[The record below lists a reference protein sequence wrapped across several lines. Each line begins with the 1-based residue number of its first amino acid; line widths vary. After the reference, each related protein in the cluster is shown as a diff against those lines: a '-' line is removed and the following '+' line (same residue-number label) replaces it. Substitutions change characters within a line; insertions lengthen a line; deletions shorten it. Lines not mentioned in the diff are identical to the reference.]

1 MDSLV
6 QITELSSLLN
16 EVAKIS
22 KLLKKVDISGQT
34 SRADKVMREQGS
46 SSVESMLKFAGA
58 IIIMVI
64 LFLLLAIIRKI
75 NEGVKSHVF

>member
-1 MDSLV
+1 LDSLV